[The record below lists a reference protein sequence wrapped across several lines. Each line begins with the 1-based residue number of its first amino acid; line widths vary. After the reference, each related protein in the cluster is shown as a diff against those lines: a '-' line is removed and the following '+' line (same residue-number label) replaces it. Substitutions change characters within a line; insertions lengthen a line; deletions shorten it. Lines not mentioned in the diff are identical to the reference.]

1 MHMHMHMMMHM
12 QVEAKLMHMGQKSKR
27 ITDEEMGKRQPY
39 GFGLGRYKYKYKNT
53 QINFCDSPKYS
64 LQPIVC
70 TPGANQDN
78 IFQVNDQL
86 PAMTLDLAS
95 GIWTTTTRNQRRWKD
110 KAGCG
115 RDFLL
120 GSENEPRMA
129 LDLGSKVTQR
139 LEAANSAS
147 LDLSIS

>member
-64 LQPIVC
+64 LLPI
-70 TPGANQDN
+70 A
-78 IFQVNDQL
+78 
-86 PAMTLDLAS
+86 
-95 GIWTTTTRNQRRWKD
+95 
-110 KAGCG
+110 
-115 RDFLL
+115 LL
-120 GSENEPRMA
+120 GQILINFSGKRSAPSYDFGLGKRDLNNYDPEPAKMKRQSW
-129 LDLGSKVTQR
+129 LRKRFSLGFGKR
-139 LEAANSAS
+139 APYGFGLGK
-147 LDLSIS
+147 